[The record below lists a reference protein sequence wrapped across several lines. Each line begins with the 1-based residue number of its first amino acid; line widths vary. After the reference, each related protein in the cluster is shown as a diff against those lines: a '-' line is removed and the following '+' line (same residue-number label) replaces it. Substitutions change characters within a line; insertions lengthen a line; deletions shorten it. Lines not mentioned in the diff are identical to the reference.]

1 MKICSSSL
9 KIKEIQL
16 KTTQEYKC
24 LPIREPDNEN
34 CQGLLSMRGNC
45 TFTYTLGFWTDATFG
60 KAIWK

>member
-45 TFTYTLGFWTDATFG
+45 TFTYTLGF
-60 KAIWK
+60 